1 MASEESG
8 AGAVEA
14 KGFFHS
20 LRTLFGTF
28 LDLVQTR
35 LELALT
41 ELEEEQQ
48 RLKRTALLAVMAL
61 FFASLG
67 VIFLTLLV
75 VMLFWDSH
83 RIWVLGGFSLL
94 YLALGAGAGLLL
106 RRQTQS
112 RPKLFSSTLA
122 ELAKDRSHL
131 KR

>member
-1 MASEESG
+1 MASEKSG
-8 AGAVEA
+8 TEAVES
-14 KGFFHS
+14 KGFFRS
-20 LRTLFGTF
+20 LRTLMGTL

-35 LELALT
+35 LELVLT

-48 RLKRTALLAVMAL
+48 RLKQIALLTVIAL

-83 RIWVLGGFSLL
+83 RLWVLGGFSLL
-94 YLALGAGAGLLL
+94 YLALGVGAGLLL
-106 RRQTQS
+106 RRQAQS
-112 RPKLFSSTLA
+112 RPRLFSSTLA
-122 ELAKDRSHL
+122 ELSKDRSHF